1 LREAARR
8 RDDHDFE
15 AVVRALRDA
24 LTKAEQS
31 LASSDGEASLTGS
44 FTVTVRGK
52 GQ

>member
-1 LREAARR
+1 VVASGQWNIKGK
-8 RDDHDFE
+8 E

-24 LTKAEQS
+24 LTKAEHS